1 MSRTRGYARTST
13 ERQDAGLEA
22 QVRDLIAAGCKE
34 ADIYKE
40 KVSSLAERDG
50 LDRLLA
56 DLQPGDTLM
65 ITKPDRLARNTIELL
80 AIEADLTKRGVWLVV
95 MSMGGHHIDTRNPTS
110 KLLLT
115 ILAGVAEWETAI
127 MKERQKEGIAKA
139 KRDGKYTGR
148 KPVRGAYVDSVYS
161 CAKSGMNRQEIAD
174 SLQISLSMVGRCLAD
189 GKASMTADVPEFWA
203 ILSGVANAESVM
215 R

>member
-139 KRDGKYTGR
+139 KRDGKYKGR
-148 KPVRGAYVDSVYS
+148 VPVRGKHVDSV
-161 CAKSGMNRQEIAD
+161 CDRVKLGMKLEAIALD
-174 SLQISLSMVGRCLAD
+174 LDITVSMVRRCYAD
-189 GKASMTADVPEFWA
+189 RKSSMAADVPEWGMIFQD
-203 ILSGVANAESVM
+203 GPEVESVM
-215 R
+215 Q